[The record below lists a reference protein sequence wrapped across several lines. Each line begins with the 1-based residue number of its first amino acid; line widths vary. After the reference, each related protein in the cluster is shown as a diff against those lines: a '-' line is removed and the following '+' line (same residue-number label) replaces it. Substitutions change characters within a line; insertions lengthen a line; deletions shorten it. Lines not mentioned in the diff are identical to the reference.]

1 MMSTLWPV
9 LTGVA
14 IAVSLMGGVAS
25 AQAGAGGAQKAD
37 PAVVKVADAYVAAM
51 KARDAAKVA
60 ELYMEN
66 AVEMPPHQKP
76 VRGRANIQKYYEQ
89 QFKDDSAEF
98 SGVTLNRTEARTSG
112 NIGYDTGQYSQRI
125 TPKGGKP
132 IEDTGNY
139 IVILHQAEGQWRVA
153 YAIYNSHLPPPG
165 TPAAKQP

>member
-1 MMSTLWPV
+1 MKKAFTIAASV
-9 LTGVA
+9 L
-14 IAVSLMGGVAS
+14 IAVLLMIQAAS

-37 PAVVKVADAYVAAM
+37 PAIVKVADAYVAAV

-60 ELYMEN
+60 ELYAEN

-76 VRGRANIQKYYEQ
+76 IRGRDNIRKHYEQ
-89 QFKDDSAEF
+89 QFKDPGAEF
-98 SGVTLNRTEARTSG
+98 SGVTLQRTEARVSG

-132 IEDTGNY
+132 IDDTGNY
-139 IVILHQAEGQWRVA
+139 IVILHQTDGQWRVA
-153 YAIYNSHLPPPG
+153 HAIYNSHLPPPG

>member
-1 MMSTLWPV
+1 MKKLFAV
-9 LTGVA
+9 LTAVLIAGPLSSH
-14 IAVSLMGGVAS
+14 AVSRQPGT
-25 AQAGAGGAQKAD
+25 GGAQKAD
-37 PAVVKVADAYVAAM
+37 PAIVKVADAYVAAM

-76 VRGRANIQKYYEQ
+76 VRGRASIQKYYEQ
-89 QFKDDSAEF
+89 QFKDASAEF
-98 SGVTLNRTEARTSG
+98 SGVTLNRTEARISG

-132 IEDTGNY
+132 IDDTGNY
-139 IVILHQAEGQWRVA
+139 IVILHQADGQWRVA